1 MEHRQINQRH
11 LASCWYDC
19 LSLRTL
25 RLSFE
30 TIVLRKGKIKQRLA
44 VWLHMLTLVF
54 GRTISL
60 ICHSHPR
67 SKIGKSGTCSWVT
80 LLNKIWKNSKEEYV
94 CYHLSFVSK
103 AVLNISICLLKMRL
117 FYWAKVF
124 PWNEGAE
131 EPSGLLSMGSH
142 SWTRLKRLSSSSSSS
157 SSSSIHH

>member
-1 MEHRQINQRH
+1 MEHGQINQRH

-30 TIVLRKGKIKQRLA
+30 TIVLWKGKIKQRLA
-44 VWLHMLTLVF
+44 VWLQMLTLVF

-67 SKIGKSGTCSWVT
+67 SRIGKSGTCSWVT
-80 LLNKIWKNSKEEYV
+80 VLNKMWKNSKEEYV
-94 CYHLSFVSK
+94 CYHLFFVSK
-103 AVLNISICLLKMRL
+103 AVLNISICLLKMWL

-124 PWNEGAE
+124 PWNEGTE
-131 EPSGLLSMGSH
+131 EPSGRLSMGSH
-142 SWTRLKRLSSSSSSS
+142 SRTRLNRLSSSS